1 MVVIVIN
8 VFGLIVGDA
17 VLGFKMGV
25 NVDGCMAGGVV
36 VGSVSITKS

>member
-17 VLGFKMGV
+17 VLGFEVLFKIV
-25 NVDGCMAGGVV
+25 IN
-36 VGSVSITKS
+36 